1 MFRNIGKKIKVLALI
16 IFIIETAAAVIT
28 GISMMAVDEFLI
40 PSGFLVLVAG
50 PVVAWISSWFMYGFG
65 EIIDKLTAKEKNTR
79 GEQSAPIQPQA
90 PVQQPIQ
97 QQVPSERIQRIEN
110 LHAQGL
116 ISEDEYQQ
124 AISNCK

>member
-16 IFIIETAAAVIT
+16 IFIIETAAAVIA

-65 EIIDKLTAKEKNTR
+65 EIIDKLTAIEKNTR

>member
-65 EIIDKLTAKEKNTR
+65 EIIDKLTAIEKNTR